1 VDPALL
7 GAPGGDD
14 QGTALFRAGGL
25 LGDAFTLRMHDGPWF
40 FFSAPAALREI
51 LAPPPGVL
59 VPPLDRS
66 LFEGV
71 LGAGSLLFLDGP
83 EHARLRR
90 LALPAFVPERMA
102 LHAGTIRRAAR
113 LALTE
118 AGSRALSPARIEA
131 LALEA
136 IVRCTLGCEA
146 GHPLLDLIPRLF
158 VDFFGGVASG
168 RIGPLVEEIDRALFA
183 VLAERRAKPPAG
195 PPDLISALLAPPPE
209 GQQALTD
216 RELRDTLFA
225 TLVAGQQTTGGAL
238 AYALRAIGGVPGL
251 WERLAAEATGV
262 RQGVKPGA
270 TAGASP
276 EAELR
281 GPLLESVVDEALRLS
296 PGVPFV
302 ARLAK
307 APVRI
312 GGYDLPA
319 GCSVVA
325 CTFLLHRRPEL
336 WPAPET
342 FVPARFVGL
351 RPGPFDYLPFG
362 AGARRC
368 LGAGLA
374 LQTLRQ
380 VVGEVALAG

>member
-7 GAPGGDD
+7 HAPGDD
-14 QGTALFRAGGL
+14 GTAVFRAGAR
-25 LGDAFTLRMHDGPWF
+25 LGDAFTLRMHDGPWC
-40 FFSAPAALREI
+40 FFSAPSALREI
-51 LAPPPGVL
+51 LAPPPGL
-59 VPPLDRS
+59 LAPPLDRGV
-66 LFEGV
+66 FESV

-83 EHARLRR
+83 GHARLRR
-90 LALPAFVPERMA
+90 LALPAFAPERMA
-102 LHAGTIRRAAR
+102 LHAGTIRKAARAA
-113 LALTE
+113 LAE
-118 AGSRALSPARIEA
+118 AGGAPLSAARVEA

-136 IVRCTLGCEA
+136 VVRCTLGCEE
-146 GHPLLDLIPRLF
+146 GSPLLASIPRLF
-158 VDFFGGVASG
+158 IDFFGSVASG
-168 RIGPLVEEIDRALFA
+168 RVGPLVEQIDRELFA
-183 VLAERRAKPPAG
+183 VLAARRTEPFGG
-195 PPDLISALLAPPPE
+195 PPDLVSALLAPPPA

-238 AYALRAIGGVPGL
+238 GQTLRAIAFVPGL
-251 WERLAAEATGV
+251 TGEIAAEL
-262 RQGVKPGA
+262 
-270 TAGASP
+270 AGTPSG
-276 EAELR
+276 AELH
-281 GPLLESVVDEALRLS
+281 GPLLESAVDEALRLS

-307 APVRI
+307 AAVRI
-312 GGYDLPA
+312 GGFDLPS
-319 GCSVVA
+319 GCTVVA

-336 WPAPET
+336 WPDPET
-342 FVPARFVGL
+342 FQPGRFLGL

-380 VVGEVALAG
+380 VVGEVALAGCGATKP